1 MPLTL
6 SQSTNPAIAGPLGSL
21 ALSVVRAEAPTVT
34 LRSLRW
40 FRDLI
45 RLGVALP
52 FFVIHDL
59 GLVFA
64 VPHEQLSLGTRV
76 PQASLGPAGA
86 PFQRLAP
93 NYLAMVREIFDSEVS
108 KRAHQLR
115 LSDDLVVVLLAR
127 ILAPLSKRMTFR
139 APPSSELP
147 IDLELIRDLES
158 SLPALFN
165 AVPRAFDQQA
175 LAALVAFRLHLLT
188 HVDALDL
195 DTLRLLGMLGP
206 ESGAAGSLAHV
217 DLLSALSSATAND
230 IVNFSL
236 ELLPTVLETRRT
248 QSLGTFSADGYAG
261 LGNKGSLDSLV
272 LSELGWDETEFARRF
287 IDNELL
293 YYARE
298 VSSESSRRLH
308 IILIDASASMRGDRE
323 VFARGLAVA
332 LAKKLQLQ
340 GEDVWLRFFDSRL
353 YDVHRPKMGQLPIA
367 SLLAFRGERGRN
379 PARVFSQLAT
389 ELNILRTRDK
399 RDPVVHLLTHA
410 SLHVP
415 RPVVQEIVSLCTL
428 QAVFMMPSQGELRLN
443 YLDLL
448 SAHTVVDA
456 GTLTKKEA
464 RSRAAAAIV
473 EEGGGIPKGNTS
485 KGATAPKARGLRL

>member
-1 MPLTL
+1 M
-6 SQSTNPAIAGPLGSL
+6 
-21 ALSVVRAEAPTVT
+21 
-34 LRSLRW
+34 
-40 FRDLI
+40 
-45 RLGVALP
+45 LP
-52 FFVIHDL
+52 
-59 GLVFA
+59 
-64 VPHEQLSLGTRV
+64 
-76 PQASLGPAGA
+76 
-86 PFQRLAP
+86 
-93 NYLAMVREIFDSEVS
+93 
-108 KRAHQLR
+108 K
-115 LSDDLVVVLLAR
+115 
-127 ILAPLSKRMTFR
+127 
-139 APPSSELP
+139 
-147 IDLELIRDLES
+147 
-158 SLPALFN
+158 
-165 AVPRAFDQQA
+165 
-175 LAALVAFRLHLLT
+175 
-188 HVDALDL
+188 
-195 DTLRLLGMLGP
+195 GMSP
-206 ESGAAGSLAHV
+206 MEKAW
-217 DLLSALSSATAND
+217 
-230 IVNFSL
+230 IV
-236 ELLPTVLETRRT
+236 
-248 QSLGTFSADGYAG
+248 
-261 LGNKGSLDSLV
+261 
-272 LSELGWDETEFARRF
+272 
-287 IDNELL
+287 
-293 YYARE
+293 
-298 VSSESSRRLH
+298 
-308 IILIDASASMRGDRE
+308 ASASMRGDRE